1 MEPDDGASR
10 VPPVNIESG
19 FFYFKPPR
27 TREDVEILRHRF
39 HTYREASFEAPLYH
53 GHVLAVTNY
62 MGSYHGQPSSGT
74 RKLPPLIR
82 QSTGYTVIM
91 PILVLEAPMQVGN
104 VVIKLFQESYLKIG
118 PSIEDIWGDLDYAEW
133 FPGARLA
140 ANEAWAYDR
149 MRALQGRTVPWSYRF
164 CKCVL
169 PNGET
174 TFGHVMEVIDGPTAS
189 TTTADELGLDDV
201 GVFNLADALAT
212 AVHEMHECGVAHRD
226 IKADNVII
234 HHNPS
239 NQDGNVVLLDLS
251 LCEALGSPLMRKL
264 ADRWDMGSI
273 SLVFGALGIVSR
285 TQAWLR
291 TRLQMNVPYGEVL
304 AELDRYRWLGSY
316 SDVDDIPMEPP
327 LGGEGHTWDLTDV
340 S

>member
-1 MEPDDGASR
+1 MEPDYGASR
-10 VPPVNIESG
+10 LPPVNIESG
-19 FFYFKPPR
+19 FFYFKTPR

-39 HTYREASFEAPLYH
+39 HTYREASFEAPLYP

-62 MGSYHGQPSSGT
+62 MRSYHGHPSSGT
-74 RKLPPLIR
+74 RELPPLIR

-91 PILVLEAPMQVGN
+91 PTLVLQAPIQVGN
-104 VVIKLFQESYLKIG
+104 GKWSQVWRGIMTSQEFPDVPPVPVVIKLFQENYLKIG

-133 FPGARLA
+133 LPGARLA

-149 MRALQGRTVPWSYRF
+149 MRALQGRTVPWSYGF

-189 TTTADELGLDDV
+189 TTTANELGLDDV

-226 IKADNVII
+226 IKGDNVII

-239 NQDGNVVLLDLS
+239 NQAGNVVLLDFS
-251 LCEALGSPLMRKL
+251 LCTTLGPPSMHKL
-264 ADRWDMGSI
+264 AAMGDMESI
-273 SLVFGALGIVSR
+273 TLVFGAL
-285 TQAWLR
+285 
-291 TRLQMNVPYGEVL
+291 
-304 AELDRYRWLGSY
+304 
-316 SDVDDIPMEPP
+316 
-327 LGGEGHTWDLTDV
+327 
-340 S
+340 